1 METFYETTPPEQCT
15 SLHKLLQTSNYK
27 PFVIADRNIP
37 LKTSL
42 SFPHQLIPGGEE
54 AKTLRNAESLYETLD
69 RQQLDRDSLL
79 IGLGGGTISDL
90 TGFLAATY
98 LRGIALALIPTT
110 LLGMVDAS
118 IGGKNGL
125 NLGAKKNAIG
135 TIFHPK
141 HLIINPLWL
150 RTLSPS
156 EYRQG
161 LAEVVKYGVIEGE
174 DFVTFLEENAQ
185 SIKNQDTKIMLD
197 LIKWCVSIKTRIV
210 EESQARPEVRD
221 LLNFGHTFG
230 HAIESASDFSIPHGD
245 AIAIGMNL
253 AMKASSMMGGIDKK
267 SAARIKRILE
277 GFGLPVEMP
286 GIEREK
292 ILYWMKKDKKNRFG
306 KIYLILAEKIGKVS
320 KSPELPLEEVE
331 KIFL

>member
-1 METFYETTPPEQCT
+1 MEIFYETSPPEQFK
-15 SLHKLLQTSNYK
+15 SLRDLLQSSYHK
-27 PFVIADRNIP
+27 PFAIADRNISFNS
-37 LKTSL
+37 SL
-42 SFPHQLIPGGEE
+42 PFPHQLIYGGEE
-54 AKTLRNAESLYETLD
+54 AKTLKTAESLYEALD
-69 RQQLDRDSLL
+69 REELDKDSLL
-79 IGLGGGTISDL
+79 IGIGGGTISDL
-90 TGFLAATY
+90 TGFLSATY
-98 LRGIALALIPTT
+98 LRGISLALIPTT

-141 HLIINPLWL
+141 LLIINPLWL
-150 RTLSPS
+150 RTLTPS

-174 DFVTFLEENAQ
+174 GFVSFLEENTQ

-197 LIKWCVSIKTRIV
+197 LIKWCISIKSRIV
-210 EESQARPEVRD
+210 SESQTRPEIRD

-230 HAIESASDFSIPHGD
+230 HAIESASDFTIPHGD

-253 AMKASSMMGGIDKK
+253 AMKASSMIGGIDKN

-277 GFGLPVEMP
+277 AFGLPIEMP
-286 GIEREK
+286 EINREK

-331 KIFL
+331 KIFI